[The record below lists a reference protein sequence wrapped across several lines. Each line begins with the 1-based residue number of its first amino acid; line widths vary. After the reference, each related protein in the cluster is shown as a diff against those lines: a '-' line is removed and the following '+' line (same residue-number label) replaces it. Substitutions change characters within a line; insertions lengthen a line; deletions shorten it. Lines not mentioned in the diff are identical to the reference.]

1 MKTFIWLFRHVTT
14 TLLVWMWCHS
24 ELSTP
29 AFKVNDQ
36 TQTQTAVEMHWL
48 SVVHIT
54 TEHHTLLDCVTLLF
68 CPSTTLF
75 FSFPFRFILFPT
87 RSLLLLYESPPPV
100 PFPCLVSTGHARL
113 PPWLTNNPKDVSPN
127 TISSPRERHRF
138 AGRLRPHR
146 WLAHRNEPESRNWK
160 KEWLS
165 GGEEPL
171 FPY

>member
-1 MKTFIWLFRHVTT
+1 MKTFIWFFQHVTT
-14 TLLVWMWCHS
+14 TLSGQMWCHS
-24 ELSTP
+24 ELSIP
-29 AFKVNDQ
+29 ASKVNDH
-36 TQTQTAVEMHWL
+36 TQFPAVEMHWL

-54 TEHHTLLDCVTLLF
+54 TEHTLLDCVTLLF

-75 FSFPFRFILFPT
+75 FFFPFWFILFPS
-87 RSLLLLYESPPPV
+87 RSLPLLYESPPTV
-100 PFPCLVSTGHARL
+100 PPPCLVSAGHARL

-127 TISSPRERHRF
+127 TICSPRERHRF